1 MFTLSLW
8 IGIAILGLV
17 LYVAPA
23 FFVRHMYEGFEKQ
36 DTTKEKEKEEE
47 EKEEKEE
54 EKEKETKETKKTK
67 ETKETKET
75 KKETEKDKE
84 KKSENDSST
93 VSDLKSMLKKLE
105 KLMEPQIKT
114 PDTDTPPPSS
124 SDKVKASG
132 LTKQPEYHDSVK
144 SQPGTA
150 KSYTSDNTCLEQ
162 GKNYKSLYPSD
173 TTYEKRIKQHCP
185 PAVQCP
191 DMRDYIRK
199 DSIPCWACKL
209 K

>member
-17 LYVAPA
+17 LYVVPA
-23 FFVRHMYEGFEKQ
+23 FFVRRMYEGFEKQ
-36 DTTKEKEKEEE
+36 TTTTEKKNEKEEKKEEKKEETEEE
-47 EKEEKEE
+47 EKE
-54 EKEKETKETKKTK
+54 
-67 ETKETKET
+67 
-75 KKETEKDKE
+75 D

-93 VSDLKSMLKKLE
+93 VSDLKTMLKKLE

-114 PDTDTPPPSS
+114 PDTDTPSPKDSS

-132 LTKQPEYHDSVK
+132 LTKQPEHHDSVK
-144 SQPGTA
+144 SQPGTSE
-150 KSYTSDNTCLEQ
+150 SYRSDDTCLEQ
-162 GKNYKSLYPSD
+162 GKHYQSMYPSD
-173 TTYEKRIKQHCP
+173 TTHEKRIKQQCP

>member
-1 MFTLSLW
+1 
-8 IGIAILGLV
+8 
-17 LYVAPA
+17 
-23 FFVRHMYEGFEKQ
+23 MYEGFEKQ
-36 DTTKEKEKEEE
+36 TTANKKKEEEKKEEKKEEKEEEEE
-47 EKEEKEE
+47 EKEE
-54 EKEKETKETKKTK
+54 
-67 ETKETKET
+67 
-75 KKETEKDKE
+75 EKDD
-84 KKSENDSST
+84 KKSENDSRT
-93 VSDLKSMLKKLE
+93 VSDLKTMLKKLE

-114 PDTDTPPPSS
+114 PDTDTPPPKDSS

-144 SQPGTA
+144 SQPGTSE
-150 KSYTSDNTCLEQ
+150 SYRSDDTCLEQ
-162 GKNYKSLYPSD
+162 GKNYKSMYPSD
-173 TTYEKRIKQHCP
+173 TNYEKRIKQQCP

>member
-1 MFTLSLW
+1 
-8 IGIAILGLV
+8 
-17 LYVAPA
+17 
-23 FFVRHMYEGFEKQ
+23 MYEGFEKQ
-36 DTTKEKEKEEE
+36 DTKKEKETEKEQEKKEEEEKE

-54 EKEKETKETKKTK
+54 EKEKEKK
-67 ETKETKET
+67 
-75 KKETEKDKE
+75 D
-84 KKSENDSST
+84 KKSENDSGT

-150 KSYTSDNTCLEQ
+150 KSYASDNTCLEQ

-199 DSIPCWACKL
+199 DSIPFWACKL